1 MKVYV
6 ESANPEIYAFGMF
19 FSGIGKVGFRRLK
32 VGQVFEIQMQNSWF
46 NRIALSACK
55 DISFEQRGR
64 SNETMI
70 QLIGTCLSNIY
81 DIIFC
86 LTDSQ

>member
-32 VGQVFEIQMQNSWF
+32 VGQVFEIQMQNS
-46 NRIALSACK
+46 
-55 DISFEQRGR
+55 
-64 SNETMI
+64 
-70 QLIGTCLSNIY
+70 
-81 DIIFC
+81 
-86 LTDSQ
+86 